1 MPSIR
6 VRPRAA
12 ERIASMKK
20 KIQRTAEGR
29 PALDGG
35 DGSSKALSCK
45 EREVM
50 RCFASGMT
58 SNATSAELGVSPHTV
73 DTYARRIY
81 AKFGV
86 HSRAAAVA
94 IFVQSNARLPPAV

>member
-1 MPSIR
+1 
-6 VRPRAA
+6 
-12 ERIASMKK
+12 MKQEK
-20 KIQRTAEGR
+20 QITKVSC
-29 PALDGG
+29 PALKEGG
-35 DGSSKALSCK
+35 DVCKALSHK

-50 RCFASGMT
+50 RCFVSGLT
-58 SNATSAELGVSPHTV
+58 AYSTAVELGVSPHTI

-94 IFVQSNARLPPAV
+94 IYVQSNISQPSSV

>member
-1 MPSIR
+1 
-6 VRPRAA
+6 
-12 ERIASMKK
+12 MKK
-20 KIQRTAEGR
+20 KSQKTAYGR
-29 PALDGG
+29 PTLDGRE
-35 DGSSKALSCK
+35 DDSCKVLSRK

-58 SNATSAELGVSPHTV
+58 TYATASELGVSPHSV

-81 AKFGV
+81 TKFGV

-94 IFVQSNARLPPAV
+94 IYVQSNISQPPSM

>member
-1 MPSIR
+1 MKAGNQTIGAKRS
-6 VRPRAA
+6 
-12 ERIASMKK
+12 ASKDGE
-20 KIQRTAEGR
+20 AVGR
-29 PALDGG
+29 
-35 DGSSKALSCK
+35 ALSRK

-58 SNATSAELGVSPHTV
+58 IYTTAIDLDVSSHTV

-81 AKFGV
+81 GKLGV

-94 IFVQSNARLPPAV
+94 VYLRQSTCRPPAV

>member
-1 MPSIR
+1 
-6 VRPRAA
+6 
-12 ERIASMKK
+12 MK
-20 KIQRTAEGR
+20 EV
-29 PALDGG
+29 DGIL
-35 DGSSKALSCK
+35 KVLSAK

-58 SNATSAELGVSPHTV
+58 ALSTAAELGVSPHTV

-94 IFVQSNARLPPAV
+94 IFVQSNARQPPAV

>member
-1 MPSIR
+1 
-6 VRPRAA
+6 
-12 ERIASMKK
+12 MKK
-20 KIQRTAEGR
+20 KKQATQARR
-29 PALDGG
+29 PGLKEGG
-35 DGSSKALSCK
+35 DVCKVLSRK

-58 SNATSAELGVSPHTV
+58 INAIATELCVSPHTV

-94 IFVQSNARLPPAV
+94 IFVRSNVRQPPAV

>member
-1 MPSIR
+1 MKVGNRTTGAKRS
-6 VRPRAA
+6 
-12 ERIASMKK
+12 ASK
-20 KIQRTAEGR
+20 
-29 PALDGG
+29 DGEAVG
-35 DGSSKALSCK
+35 KALSRK

-58 SNATSAELGVSPHTV
+58 IYTAANELGVSPHTV

-81 AKFGV
+81 GKFRV

-94 IFVQSNARLPPAV
+94 VYLRQSACRPPVL

>member
-1 MPSIR
+1 
-6 VRPRAA
+6 
-12 ERIASMKK
+12 MKK
-20 KIQRTAEGR
+20 KIERSADGRSALEG
-29 PALDGG
+29 GNN
-35 DGSSKALSCK
+35 SCKALSRK

-58 SNATSAELGVSPHTV
+58 AYSTANELGVSPHTV

-94 IFVQSNARLPPAV
+94 FYIQSNVRKTTVV